1 MADSLKQA
9 EDILTS
15 QELQELISLGQLSPS
30 SRSSEQSDRRMELLS
45 KMIDQGWT
53 LAAESQDAQPG
64 FGLRSQFLKDHGFT
78 KRGKCRFGNAL
89 WEKKGPPYLIID
101 EDEILLAKTTNG
113 ELIALHPNI
122 AGPTTFESY
131 DEDAA
136 DPNHLLRLVDGVGK
150 LVDILIESGY
160 RDFRSLATFI
170 FEEDYSKYERAKP
183 ILRIIWNI
191 VAQTRGLDR
200 ISDAEAEEVFRSLEN
215 LPKDEVE

>member
-9 EDILTS
+9 EDILTP
-15 QELQELISLGQLSPS
+15 QELQELISIGQLGPS

-64 FGLRSQFLKDHGFT
+64 LGLRSQFLKDHGFT

-101 EDEILLAKTTNG
+101 EDEIQLAKTANG

-136 DPNHLLRLVDGVGK
+136 DPEHIIRLVDGVGK
-150 LVDILIESGY
+150 VVDILIRNGY
-160 RDFRSLATFI
+160 KDFCSLATCI
-170 FEEDYSKYERAKP
+170 FERDYSKYERAKP
-183 ILRIIWNI
+183 ILHKIWNVI
-191 VAQTRGLDR
+191 ARSRGLESV
-200 ISDAEAEEVFRSLEN
+200 SDSEAEQIYEGIEN
-215 LPKDEVE
+215 PS

>member
-1 MADSLKQA
+1 MANSLKQA
-9 EDILTS
+9 EDILTP
-15 QELQELISLGQLSPS
+15 QELQELISIGQLGPS

-78 KRGKCRFGNAL
+78 KRGKCRFGNTL

-101 EDEILLAKTTNG
+101 EDEIQLAKTTNG

-131 DEDAA
+131 NEDAA

-160 RDFRSLATFI
+160 RDFSSLATFI

-183 ILRIIWNI
+183 ILHKIWNVI
-191 VAQTRGLDR
+191 ARSRGLESV
-200 ISDAEAEEVFRSLEN
+200 SDSEAEQIYEGIEN
-215 LPKDEVE
+215 PS

>member
-9 EDILTS
+9 EDILTP
-15 QELQELISLGQLSPS
+15 QELQELISLGHLSPS
-30 SRSSEQSDRRMELLS
+30 SRSSEQSERRMELLS

-53 LAAESQDAQPG
+53 LSAESQDAQPG

-136 DPNHLLRLVDGVGK
+136 DPEHIIRLVDGVGK
-150 LVDILIESGY
+150 VVDILIRNGY
-160 RDFRSLATFI
+160 KDFCSLATCI
-170 FEEDYSKYERAKP
+170 FERDYSKYERAKP
-183 ILRIIWNI
+183 ILHKIWNVI
-191 VAQTRGLDR
+191 ARSRGLEGV
-200 ISDAEAEEVFRSLEN
+200 SDSEAEQIYEGIEN
-215 LPKDEVE
+215 PS

>member
-9 EDILTS
+9 EDILTP
-15 QELQELISLGQLSPS
+15 QELQELISIGQLGPS

-183 ILRIIWNI
+183 ILHKIWNVI
-191 VAQTRGLDR
+191 ARSRGLESV
-200 ISDAEAEEVFRSLEN
+200 SDSEAEQIYEGIEN
-215 LPKDEVE
+215 PS